1 MKKKTIR
8 ILSIFLAV
16 LAAVSS
22 LAVTAY
28 ALNWDGSSAGGGG
41 AGTSAG
47 PNGYAIMTTDDNCM
61 IGYRFSVVDKNG
73 GTKNGKVIDVY
84 RNTRYA
90 NQAFNWYKFTTKR
103 NKKQLK
109 DNQNSGFSTSKTTAN
124 CYKEADMGFAQSLP
138 VTSGMSAW
146 QNDTRN
152 LNPVLSKLGIGGI
165 SSLKNGDKV
174 LVEPM

>member
-16 LAAVSS
+16 LTAVSS

-61 IGYRFSVVDKNG
+61 IAQFFFLHGFYDQFLEFRCVSFFRYPFWHKNHP
-73 GTKNGKVIDVY
+73 T
-84 RNTRYA
+84 
-90 NQAFNWYKFTTKR
+90 
-103 NKKQLK
+103 
-109 DNQNSGFSTSKTTAN
+109 
-124 CYKEADMGFAQSLP
+124 C
-138 VTSGMSAW
+138 
-146 QNDTRN
+146 
-152 LNPVLSKLGIGGI
+152 
-165 SSLKNGDKV
+165 
-174 LVEPM
+174 

>member
-16 LAAVSS
+16 LTAVSS

-90 NQAFNWYKFTTKR
+90 NQAFNWYKFTTKW

-124 CYKEADMGFAQSLP
+124 CYSRYGLCSEP
-138 VTSGMSAW
+138 SGHK
-146 QNDTRN
+146 RN
-152 LNPVLSKLGIGGI
+152 ECLA
-165 SSLKNGDKV
+165 
-174 LVEPM
+174 E